1 MQYIKIKYLNHYKF
15 AILFTNQGPS
25 SVVPIRPRRTV
36 VRIPTRK
43 TCIPTVLQV
52 SPEHYISLL
61 IKISI
66 LVYHIFCVKS
76 NKKGGFAPPL
86 FTHYVRSIHLR
97 GNYPESPG
105 QPPAQNQDD
114 QEGLESENRQER
126 PANPPYYRPA
136 QNIGILT
143 AEASYLR

>member
-25 SVVPIRPRRTV
+25 SVVPIRPRRTI

-43 TCIPTVLQV
+43 TCIPTVLQA

-66 LVYHIFCVKS
+66 LVYHIFYVKS
-76 NKKGGFAPPL
+76 NKKGGFAPPPL
-86 FTHYVRSIHLR
+86 SLTTFVRFTPAGITRKVL
-97 GNYPESPG
+97 GNPQRRPKTSKKDQRPNADKKDPQTHRPTG
-105 QPPAQNQDD
+105 QPRPPA
-114 QEGLESENRQER
+114 L
-126 PANPPYYRPA
+126 
-136 QNIGILT
+136 
-143 AEASYLR
+143 

>member
-1 MQYIKIKYLNHYKF
+1 M
-15 AILFTNQGPS
+15 LFYSQTKAAS
-25 SVVPIRPRRTV
+25 SVIPVRPRRTI

-66 LVYHIFCVKS
+66 LVYHIFYVKS

-86 FTHYVRSIHLR
+86 SLTTFVRFTSAGITQKVLGCPQRNASPPKKDQRPNPDKKDLHSHRST
-97 GNYPESPG
+97 G
-105 QPPAQNQDD
+105 QP
-114 QEGLESENRQER
+114 R
-126 PANPPYYRPA
+126 PSA
-136 QNIGILT
+136 L
-143 AEASYLR
+143 